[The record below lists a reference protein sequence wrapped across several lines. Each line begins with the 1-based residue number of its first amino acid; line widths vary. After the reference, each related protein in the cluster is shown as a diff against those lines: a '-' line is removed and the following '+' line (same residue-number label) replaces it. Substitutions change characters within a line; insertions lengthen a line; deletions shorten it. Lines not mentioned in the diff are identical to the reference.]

1 MQLKA
6 ISLLAWPLSFECE
19 EGYKMSIEGINI
31 VVWFVEEI
39 EKLTRV
45 VLEKLQ
51 RGIFSRQ
58 LKAIKGYGV
67 TTQNLVEIQDS
78 SYKNDEAN
86 VGAK

>member
-1 MQLKA
+1 
-6 ISLLAWPLSFECE
+6 
-19 EGYKMSIEGINI
+19 
-31 VVWFVEEI
+31 
-39 EKLTRV
+39 V